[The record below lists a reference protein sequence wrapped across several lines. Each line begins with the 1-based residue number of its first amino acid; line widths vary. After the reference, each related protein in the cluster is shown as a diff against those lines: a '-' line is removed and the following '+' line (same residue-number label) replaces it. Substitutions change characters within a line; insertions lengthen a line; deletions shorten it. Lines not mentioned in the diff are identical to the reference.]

1 MRLQLTWEVIL
12 TDTQKLPETYS
23 TIPVVSLFSG
33 TGGLD
38 LGFRQQGFATV
49 LALDS
54 SAIAVEA
61 FNLNY
66 PKPVA
71 READLSVTS
80 GDEVADL
87 VDTYGG
93 GRSPRGVIGGPP
105 CQPFSIGNVH
115 RKQDDPRRELPER
128 YVEILVALNRRFQLD
143 FFVFENV
150 AGMRSKTHRAVYS
163 DLLSHLDAAGFKA
176 FAEEIDAS
184 RFGVAQT
191 RRRILIVGFNRE
203 LYPEVEFNFP
213 PGQGNPAFVRH
224 KIEGLPEPMYFRR
237 GLSPEDITFHPNHWT
252 MQPKSRKFGNG
263 GVLTRKSR
271 SFRRLDWD
279 KPSWTVAY
287 GHREIHVHPNGHRR
301 LSILEA
307 MLLQGFSR
315 EHRLPGNLSQ
325 QVTLVSD
332 AVPPPLAAALAGG
345 IKEVLEPDKSQ
356 ARAEKANERS
366 QLF

>member
-1 MRLQLTWEVIL
+1 
-12 TDTQKLPETYS
+12 
-23 TIPVVSLFSG
+23 VSLFSG

-38 LGFRQQGFATV
+38 LGFKQQGFATL

-54 SAIAVEA
+54 SQIAVEA
-61 FNLNY
+61 FNLNH
-66 PKPVA
+66 PGHVA
-71 READLSVTS
+71 READLSLTS

-87 VDTYGG
+87 VEACSGG
-93 GRSPRGVIGGPP
+93 LRPRGVIGGPP
-105 CQPFSIGNVH
+105 CQSFSIGNVH
-115 RKQDDPRRELPER
+115 SKQDDPRRELPKR
-128 YVEILVALNRRFQLD
+128 YAEIVAALNSRFGLD

-150 AGMRSKTHRAVYS
+150 AGMRSKAHRAVYS
-163 DLLSHLDAAGFKA
+163 DLLSLFDKVGFTA
-176 FAEEIDAS
+176 FAEEVDAS

-191 RRRILIVGFNRE
+191 RRRILIVGFNKE
-203 LYPEVEFNFP
+203 LYPKVKFAFP
-213 PGQGNPAFVRH
+213 QGQSDPTSVRH
-224 KIEGLPEPMYFRR
+224 KIWGLPEPVYFRR
-237 GLSPEDITFHPNHWT
+237 GLSPEDIAFHPNHWT
-252 MQPKSRKFGNG
+252 MQPRSRKFKDGA
-263 GVLTRKSR
+263 LTTKSR

-307 MLLQGFSR
+307 MLLQGFSQ

-332 AVPPPLAAALAGG
+332 AVPPPLAAALAEK
-345 IKEVLEPDKSQ
+345 IREELDLEEGP
-356 ARAEKANERS
+356 ANAERADERL